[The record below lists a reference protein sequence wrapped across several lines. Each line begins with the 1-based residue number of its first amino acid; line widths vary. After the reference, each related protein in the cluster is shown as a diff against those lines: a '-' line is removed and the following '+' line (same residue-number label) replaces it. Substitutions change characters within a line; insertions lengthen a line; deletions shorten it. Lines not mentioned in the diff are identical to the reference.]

1 MGCCVGRCGPRPPLR
16 VAPRGGRE
24 RSLAR
29 AREERRRA
37 APQAG
42 AMVPHKALSR
52 SAAAP
57 EAGAMVLQKACG
69 SVSAHSG
76 VKQRLLRNQ

>member
-1 MGCCVGRCGPRPPLR
+1 
-16 VAPRGGRE
+16 
-24 RSLAR
+24 
-29 AREERRRA
+29 
-37 APQAG
+37 
-42 AMVPHKALSR
+42 MVPHKALSR

-76 VKQRLLRNQ
+76 VKQRLLQNQ